1 MLGRNKR
8 SARLSP
14 MHTKVVSVAVAA
26 VVCIGFGLL
35 IAAVVFRFSDTPRLD
50 CDLAMR
56 ELGHPTVAWSSRPAG
71 GRRFCIMLH
80 DLRLDSWLSRQIL
93 SKVS

>member
-26 VVCIGFGLL
+26 VVCIGFGFL
-35 IAAVVFRFSDTPRLD
+35 IAEFRFADAPRLD